1 MKLKTPYKTV
11 MFYGN
16 ILRINARANWIAVNE
31 DGTMTAFMEEPHVSY
46 GGWDVKS
53 GAIWNLDA
61 RMELEGEDWKDTLTY
76 CPRDQ
81 KWMIEAA
88 SKLEQAW
95 DLHTDGLLPR
105 EAKEHVLNRFVDIR
119 SYRSEERE
127 ALQATWDSW
136 MKHAVPSNLH
146 DEDITNA
153 LYDRLFPKPKE
164 PEARVVKD
172 YYGRDIIVPPWA
184 RWLAMDEDGEATVF
198 VDEPYKEKEGGWW
211 RRSNYENPRIAVA
224 WFPRH
229 IAKSS
234 WRDSLQEVEPE
245 PSGE

>member
-1 MKLKTPYKTV
+1 MEKP
-11 MFYGN
+11 FANYG
-16 ILRINARANWIAVNE
+16 V
-31 DGTMTAFMEEPHVSY
+31 
-46 GGWDVKS
+46 WDVKS
-53 GAIWNLDA
+53 GATWNLDT
-61 RMELEGEDWKDTLTY
+61 RMKLEGEDWKDTLTY

-146 DEDITNA
+146 DEDITYA
-153 LYDRLFPKPKE
+153 LYDRLFPSMPK
-164 PEARVVKD
+164 AYRVGVCYSVQMVGMVPMEEHD
-172 YYGRDIIVPPWA
+172 YRMDCV
-184 RWLAMDEDGEATVF
+184 LAGSQNAALPHGE
-198 VDEPYKEKEGGWW
+198 
-211 RRSNYENPRIAVA
+211 R
-224 WFPRH
+224 
-229 IAKSS
+229 
-234 WRDSLQEVEPE
+234 
-245 PSGE
+245 